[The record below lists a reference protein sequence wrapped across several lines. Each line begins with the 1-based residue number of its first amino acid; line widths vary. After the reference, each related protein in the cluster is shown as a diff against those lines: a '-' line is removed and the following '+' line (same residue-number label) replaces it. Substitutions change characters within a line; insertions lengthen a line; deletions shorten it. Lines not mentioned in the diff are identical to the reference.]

1 MIGKYFS
8 NVDSLI
14 KKHFRK
20 KRPLLVKILVGQA
33 LLIGLL
39 TFFCLTR
46 DSSNYTQVC
55 KAPKSITMVCDF
67 FKNLLKANY
76 HYQMVV
82 GFLMWVLEC
91 KDDEKQEIKIIST
104 ENLAV
109 DDDVMI
115 KIRDVGLLLILL
127 VVLTI
132 LMILVL
138 LGKSVTRSEETIL
151 RINTEGDWEYS
162 PSKKREA
169 AVKF

>member
-1 MIGKYFS
+1 
-8 NVDSLI
+8 
-14 KKHFRK
+14 
-20 KRPLLVKILVGQA
+20 
-33 LLIGLL
+33 
-39 TFFCLTR
+39 
-46 DSSNYTQVC
+46 
-55 KAPKSITMVCDF
+55 
-67 FKNLLKANY
+67 
-76 HYQMVV
+76 
-82 GFLMWVLEC
+82 MWVLEC
-91 KDDEKQEIKIIST
+91 KDDEKQEIKMISN